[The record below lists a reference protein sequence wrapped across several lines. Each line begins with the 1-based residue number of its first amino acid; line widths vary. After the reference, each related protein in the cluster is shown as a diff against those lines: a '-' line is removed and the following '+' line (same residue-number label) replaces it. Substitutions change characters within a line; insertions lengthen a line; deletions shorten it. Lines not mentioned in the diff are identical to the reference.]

1 MAKLKYPSYGIESM
15 YDFTGN
21 EMQPDKNFM
30 GQDVTYGFEDSFA
43 TPDSPN
49 LPGVGLQEQGLWD
62 KTTDFLGSKT
72 FGNVAAGAGMAAD
85 AYFKYQTL
93 ENERKFKDKMF
104 DLQEGQIA
112 KQDALR
118 TGTQSAYAA
127 GSGRTV

>member
-1 MAKLKYPSYGIESM
+1 MANEFNVQPIQDFNQSTYGASSPFESM
-15 YDFTGN
+15 FDTFSGDYDPT
-21 EMQPDKNFM
+21 KNFM
-30 GQDVTYGFEDSFA
+30 SGDTVTPSA
-43 TPDSPN
+43 
-49 LPGVGLQEQGLWD
+49 GLWD